1 VLSNRTLNNIFVHTT
16 SPLIYSYLIE
26 QLLSTNNLFPDNI
39 ILHYTK
45 YSTPLVFTIRT
56 WRVKHP
62 HTMCWALTH
71 Q

>member
-1 VLSNRTLNNIFVHTT
+1 VLSDRTLNNIFVHTT

-45 YSTPLVFTIRT
+45 YSTLLVFTIRT
-56 WRVKHP
+56 
-62 HTMCWALTH
+62 
-71 Q
+71 